1 MKTQEVNIDEEF
13 TGAVQAAQ
21 KIFFAGG
28 VFAYPT
34 DTIYGFGANPFN
46 KEAVDKISAIKQRD
60 DSKRYIYLAGD
71 IQTVLKYTNVQHD
84 YFVDFLLSIWPNPV
98 TVILPVKKEY
108 SDVFNTETIG
118 LRIPNHT
125 FCLKLLNAIKMPLI
139 STSINRSGQEPLNEY
154 SQIAQEFTDEMD
166 ALFYSVKKQ
175 FTRVS
180 TVISL
185 ASGQLELVR
194 EGRVHFNEI
203 FTKFEDTRK

>member
-13 TGAVQAAQ
+13 AGAVQTAQ

-71 IQTVLKYTNVQHD
+71 IQTVLKYTNVQQD
-84 YFVDFLLSIWPNPV
+84 CFVDFLLSIWPNPV

-108 SDVFNTETIG
+108 SGVFNTETIG
-118 LRIPNHT
+118 FRIPNHT
-125 FCLKLLNAIKMPLI
+125 FCLKLLSAIKMPLI

-154 SQIAQEFTDEMD
+154 SQIAQEFTDEVD

-203 FTKFEDTRK
+203 ITKFEDTRK